1 MENNI
6 DYRDIVQTV
15 TSNILEDVKSQF
27 ASIQLGIVD
36 DIVKRI
42 EASIQ
47 PSLDSFANQLDD
59 LQRRVLQL
67 EQNVDSSTPRQP
79 LRRLTGPVQPLRR
92 LTPTL
97 SPAQQKLAQGPDSSE
112 TSETSSGSSQIDT
125 QTRIMLL
132 KIKDLSYG
140 KRRSKGD
147 WVIYLDEEKQRV
159 FMIRKNGTENND
171 VTKFFEDYPDSLG
184 RIVENG
190 SDWIVNYY
198 FNRNSRYAVIPKP

>member
-27 ASIQLGIVD
+27 ASIQPGIVD

>member
-27 ASIQLGIVD
+27 ASIQPGIVD

-112 TSETSSGSSQIDT
+112 TANTLSDPPQIDT
-125 QTRIMLL
+125 QTRILLL
-132 KIKDLSYG
+132 KIGHWPRLYYN
-140 KRRSKGD
+140 D
-147 WVIYLDEEKQRV
+147 WIIYLNKEDGHTYL
-159 FMIRKNGTENND
+159 IRKNGTDQKDISSYFIN
-171 VTKFFEDYPDSLG
+171 KIDYFDA
-184 RIVENG
+184 IVENG
-190 SDWIVNYY
+190 SDWIIEYC
-198 FNRNSRYAVIPKP
+198 NRDTGASDFAVIPMP